1 MTILCAAGWG
11 LLLYAVRLLS
21 LFFAPGRGRERLP
34 DEGEALPPAK
44 EDGDRAPAPATE
56 PKACCTINPAMAAVI
71 LVGIAVFKTLITKV
85 LFAEM
90 DTPVAYSILSCLVT
104 NMGISLWFA
113 AVPGSLKF
121 LSRDMVPTFAAVCI
135 AIAIDLGCSN
145 VAISLLS
152 VALQQV
158 LRAAAPAAT
167 MLIEVVIKRKPQKP
181 LMVLAVICVS
191 AGPVLTQL
199 GSSIDGS
206 VVGVAMQLAAVFGSA
221 SKSVFG
227 HAILT
232 QHKKK
237 LGLLSFLFW
246 AEWFTAAML
255 LPWATLNGELADMW
269 YTQRPVSDW
278 AILYFTASVGGIRI
292 WSQMLFLQQ
301 TSATSLAISSIAVT
315 ALTSS
320 LSILIFHTPTTP
332 LLIAGIVETVL
343 ATSWYTYLKLK
354 AKKEAGDGKH

>member
-1 MTILCAAGWG
+1 MT
-11 LLLYAVRLLS
+11 S
-21 LFFAPGRGRERLP
+21 Q
-34 DEGEALPPAK
+34 
-44 EDGDRAPAPATE
+44 
-56 PKACCTINPAMAAVI
+56 
-71 LVGIAVFKTLITKV
+71 
-85 LFAEM
+85 
-90 DTPVAYSILSCLVT
+90 
-104 NMGISLWFA
+104 
-113 AVPGSLKF
+113 
-121 LSRDMVPTFAAVCI
+121 VPTFAAVCV

-152 VALQQV
+152 VALQQARFRAPPPRPSTTLYPPLAAPHRPYDNPRAPPKRRPSHTQHPQFDSTPAGHPRSVVCATRPQV

-237 LGLLSFLFW
+237 LGLLSFLSIPALNFS
-246 AEWFTAAML
+246 FAMVRG
-255 LPWATLNGELADMW
+255 T
-269 YTQRPVSDW
+269 
-278 AILYFTASVGGIRI
+278 VGCVRL
-292 WSQMLFLQQ
+292 MNL
-301 TSATSLAISSIAVT
+301 
-315 ALTSS
+315 
-320 LSILIFHTPTTP
+320 HHP
-332 LLIAGIVETVL
+332 
-343 ATSWYTYLKLK
+343 
-354 AKKEAGDGKH
+354 